1 MVLAIIEHDGQS
13 PIETSLEAL
22 TLGRELADETDSL
35 LDAVVFGDADANLI
49 NQLGA
54 FGVTD
59 VHCVEHERLDG
70 YAPEAWAASV
80 DQLIDK
86 IDPEAVLASG
96 TDRGHEVLAHV
107 AARRNLEV
115 AANCLAVEPGDTYE
129 IERQRWGGSLTEHAR
144 LAGDRKL
151 LSVAQHEIG
160 AESAPKPTEAVRHAF
175 TPELTDS
182 DFRVQVT
189 RYEESD
195 IEGVPLSEARVVVGG
210 GRGVGSAEDFD
221 KLEELADL
229 LGGTV
234 GSSRAA
240 VNEGWRP
247 HDDQV
252 GLTGAKIAPDI
263 YIACGISGAVQHMVG
278 CKGADTLLAIN
289 TDAEAAI
296 MQKADYAIT
305 GDLHEV
311 VPAISEAVRDERD
324 GV

>member
-1 MVLAIIEHDGQS
+1 MVLAFVEHDGQS
-13 PIETSLEAL
+13 PGETSLEAL
-22 TLGRELADETDSL
+22 TFGRELAGETDSL
-35 LDAVVFGDADANLI
+35 LDTVLFGDVDTDLI
-49 NQLGA
+49 DRLGA

-59 VHCVEHERLDG
+59 IHCVEHEHLDG
-70 YAPEAWAASV
+70 YAPEAWAATI
-80 DQLIDK
+80 DQLVDE
-86 IDPEAVLASG
+86 IDPEVILAAG

-107 AARRNLEV
+107 GARRNLEM
-115 AANCLAVEPGDTYE
+115 AANCLTVDPGDTYE

-144 LAGDRKL
+144 LEGDRKL
-151 LSVAQHEIG
+151 LSVAQHEVG
-160 AESAPKPTEAVRHAF
+160 AELAAEPTEAVRHAF
-175 TPELTDS
+175 EPELTAS
-182 DFRVQVT
+182 DFRVQIA

-195 IEGVPLSEARVVVGG
+195 DEGVPLSEARVVVGG
-210 GRGVGSAEDFD
+210 GRGVGNAEDFD
-221 KLEELADL
+221 ILEELADL

-252 GLTGAKIAPDI
+252 GLTGAKISPDI

-289 TDAEAAI
+289 TDPEAAI

-311 VPAISEAVRDERD
+311 VPAISKAIRDRRD
-324 GV
+324 GA